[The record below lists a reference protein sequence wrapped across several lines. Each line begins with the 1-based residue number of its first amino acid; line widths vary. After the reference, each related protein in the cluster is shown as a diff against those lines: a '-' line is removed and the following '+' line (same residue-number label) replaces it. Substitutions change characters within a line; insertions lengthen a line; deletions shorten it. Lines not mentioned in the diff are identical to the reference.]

1 MHMTY
6 VELNSV
12 VPNSESQVVPQRENV
27 DHRNFIAQLERVF
40 IVSNSM
46 RKRNTKEVQ
55 TNYCELKITAMRS
68 VIRIICKHL
77 SHRKRHLISSRHW
90 EGL

>member
-27 DHRNFIAQLERVF
+27 DQRNFIAQLEHMF

-46 RKRNTKEVQ
+46 RNRNTKEV
-55 TNYCELKITAMRS
+55 
-68 VIRIICKHL
+68 
-77 SHRKRHLISSRHW
+77 
-90 EGL
+90 